1 MQIWLSL
8 YHVKMTPIMQNTL
21 PSVHTILRSRFR
33 IGIIMHENSFHC
45 ACEKHSEYIPLN
57 AKNRKLRWL
66 LAFKKTN
73 QNTQEHQSCLDA
85 PSSSVC
91 TRELTLEN
99 CTIDFRPFPRRATTF
114 CCCWIG
120 GGFFVWCVS
129 SWRWKAPQE
138 KAVMSPIPMS
148 YDSLRLCA
156 VVMCRGACTIV
167 TVSRFFCHAE
177 NTHIY
182 IYMCARRSQRVGWRK
197 FAFK

>member
-99 CTIDFRPFPRRATTF
+99 CSIDFRPFPRRATTF
-114 CCCWIG
+114 LLLLDWWWV
-120 GGFFVWCVS
+120 FYS
-129 SWRWKAPQE
+129 
-138 KAVMSPIPMS
+138 
-148 YDSLRLCA
+148 
-156 VVMCRGACTIV
+156 VMCVFLALKLRHLKRKLWCRRFQCHMIAYACV
-167 TVSRFFCHAE
+167 L
-177 NTHIY
+177 
-182 IYMCARRSQRVGWRK
+182 
-197 FAFK
+197 